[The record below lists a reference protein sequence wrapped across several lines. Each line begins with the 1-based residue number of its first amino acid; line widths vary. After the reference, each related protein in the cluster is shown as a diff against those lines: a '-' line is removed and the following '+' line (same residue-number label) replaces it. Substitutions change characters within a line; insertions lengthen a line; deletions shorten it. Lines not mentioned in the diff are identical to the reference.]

1 MTSKAIAQVRVG
13 VDVAMCEN
21 LISHVLKPNHII
33 HVARAEEIRRLFS
46 FLSHKECDIYCSE
59 GIYYVFLC
67 PIVSCD
73 PKSQANVLIHNYR
86 NFLCTFTIYREFFL
100 FDDFYHTVLI

>member
-33 HVARAEEIRRLFS
+33 HVARAEEIRPLFS
-46 FLSHKECDIYCSE
+46 FLSHKECDIYSSE
-59 GIYYVFLC
+59 GIYIKYFYVQSFHVIPNLR
-67 PIVSCD
+67 PM
-73 PKSQANVLIHNYR
+73 
-86 NFLCTFTIYREFFL
+86 F
-100 FDDFYHTVLI
+100 